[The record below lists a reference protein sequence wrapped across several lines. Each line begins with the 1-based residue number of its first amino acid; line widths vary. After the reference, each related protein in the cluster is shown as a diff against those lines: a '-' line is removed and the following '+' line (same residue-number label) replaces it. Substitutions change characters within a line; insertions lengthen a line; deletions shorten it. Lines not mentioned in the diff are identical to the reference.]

1 MLGGWTYVH
10 CVGKMDVNKPDLHLV
25 RNSAF
30 LDCFFEFAPGQASS
44 FTTASNAFV
53 KADSIAIDLA

>member
-1 MLGGWTYVH
+1 
-10 CVGKMDVNKPDLHLV
+10 MDVNKPDLHLV
-25 RNSAF
+25 RHPTL
-30 LDCFFEFAPGQASS
+30 LDCFFEFAPGQVPS